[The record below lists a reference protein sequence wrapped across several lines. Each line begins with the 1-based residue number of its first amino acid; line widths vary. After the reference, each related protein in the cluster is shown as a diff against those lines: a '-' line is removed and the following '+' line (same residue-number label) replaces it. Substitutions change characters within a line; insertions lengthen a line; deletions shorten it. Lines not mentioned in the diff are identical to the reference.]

1 LWVTGHY
8 AEAVRV
14 AASRILDDE
23 LPDKL
28 GVPHGSSTSMGEVFS
43 DKPPTAGSPRLRF
56 YEFAVGTEDWHNAHN
71 GAKFFGMGCEAA
83 IRNLITHG
91 ARKPEEEDA
100 LEMLAA
106 LSVLAQWI
114 DEAKVEK
121 VSP

>member
-1 LWVTGHY
+1 
-8 AEAVRV
+8 
-14 AASRILDDE
+14 
-23 LPDKL
+23 
-28 GVPHGSSTSMGEVFS
+28 
-43 DKPPTAGSPRLRF
+43 
-56 YEFAVGTEDWHNAHN
+56 
-71 GAKFFGMGCEAA
+71 MGCEAA